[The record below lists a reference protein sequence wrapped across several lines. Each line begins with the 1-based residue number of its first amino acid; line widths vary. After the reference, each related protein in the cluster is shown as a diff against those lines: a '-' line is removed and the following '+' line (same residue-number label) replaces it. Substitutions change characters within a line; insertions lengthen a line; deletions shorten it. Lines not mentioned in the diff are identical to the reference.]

1 MSTVN
6 VSIRQART
14 FSNVPSSYIVSSLCT
29 KLAGIIEASN
39 GAYQDIIGIYNE
51 NWSSFVRRSTTD
63 FERDEWVKRNFKPA
77 AKDFEAVLKNL
88 DDRFDAK
95 HQTYKNCKSVLAKCA
110 FAMIALENDD
120 GSLRSL
126 AELKKLLK
134 EAGIGESLHTMLSR
148 QCKALA
154 PVDNDTGESVYTV
167 QEYSEAGMLMDD
179 PTVARRAFEAL
190 AHVMGLQTASA
201 SIQAMLVQAA
211 GGKVTIDGDAE

>member
-14 FSNVPSSYIVSSLCT
+14 FSKVPSSYIVSSLCT
-29 KLAGIIEASN
+29 KLAGITEASN

-51 NWSSFVRRSTTD
+51 NWSSFVRRNTTD
-63 FERDEWVKRNFKPA
+63 FERDEWIKRNFNPV
-77 AKDFEAVLKNL
+77 AKDFEATLKNI

-95 HQTYKNCKSVLAKCA
+95 NQTYKNCKVILRKCA

-134 EAGIGESLHTMLSR
+134 EAGIGESLHVALSR

-167 QEYSEAGMLMDD
+167 QEYSEAGMMMDD

-190 AHVMGLQTASA
+190 CHVMGLQTASA
-201 SIQAMLVQAA
+201 AIQAMLVQAA